1 MSDAVIQSSHLGKRY
16 QLGGALWAPT
26 LRETLTSWITGRGRR
41 ERARRSSTI
50 WALRDVSFDVHAGEV
65 LGVIGHNGAGKST
78 LLKILSRITEP
89 TEGEVRLQGRVGSV
103 LDVGMGFQFDLT
115 GRENVYLSGAILGM
129 GRAEITRKFDEIV
142 SFAGTEAFLDTPVK
156 HYSSGMYLRLAFAVA
171 AHLEPDTLVID
182 EVLATGDAA
191 FQKKCLG
198 RMGDMA
204 RQGRTVLFVSHNLGA
219 VRLLCTRAIVL
230 GSGVVQFDGAPGEAI
245 AHYLANVTAGAEKES
260 HISFAPDGLEF
271 EGLTLYAVRV
281 VDETGAGR
289 AIFDA
294 ADPVRV
300 ELEYEVKAVLY
311 GTRTVLTISTQEGEL
326 AFQSTD
332 HIAREG
338 EQRPGRYKT
347 TCTIPGGLL
356 NHRIYVAE
364 LTVEIPDEKVL
375 APRRP
380 YVSFAVSGG
389 TSHGSTYPEA
399 WPGVVCPSLSWRTER
414 G

>member
-1 MSDAVIQSSHLGKRY
+1 MSDAVIRSSHLGKLYR
-16 QLGGALWAPT
+16 LGADLWSPT
-26 LRETLTSWITGRGRR
+26 LRETLTSWVTGRR
-41 ERARRSSTI
+41 RARKRASI

-65 LGVIGHNGAGKST
+65 VGFIGQNGAGKST
-78 LLKILSRITEP
+78 LLRIFSRITEP
-89 TEGEVRLQGRVGSV
+89 TEGEVELCGRVGSV
-103 LDVGMGFQFDLT
+103 LDVGTGFQFDLT

-129 GRAEITRKFDEIV
+129 SRAEIARKFDEIV
-142 SFAGTEAFLDTPVK
+142 AFAGTESFLDTPVK

-204 RQGRTVLFVSHNLGA
+204 LHGRTVLFVSHNLGA

-230 GSGVVQFDGAPGEAI
+230 GAGTVRFDGPPGDAI
-245 AHYLANVTAGAEKES
+245 AYYLANAT
-260 HISFAPDGLEF
+260 PDGEV
-271 EGLTLYAVRV
+271 EGEVVFAAGGLAFDGLVFHAVRV
-281 VDETGAGR
+281 VDEAGVTR
-289 AIFDA
+289 ALFDA
-294 ADPVRV
+294 EDAVVV
-300 ELEYEVKAVLY
+300 EIEYEVKTVLY
-311 GTRTVLTISTQEGEL
+311 GSRTILSIATQEGEL

-332 HIAREG
+332 HLEREG
-338 EQRPGRYKT
+338 EQSPGRYKA

-356 NHRIYVAE
+356 NARMYVVE
-364 LTVEIPDEKVL
+364 ISVEIPDVRVL

-389 TSHGSTYPEA
+389 TGHGSTHPEA
-399 WPGVVCPSLSWRTER
+399 WPGVVCPRLSWRTGR
-414 G
+414 V